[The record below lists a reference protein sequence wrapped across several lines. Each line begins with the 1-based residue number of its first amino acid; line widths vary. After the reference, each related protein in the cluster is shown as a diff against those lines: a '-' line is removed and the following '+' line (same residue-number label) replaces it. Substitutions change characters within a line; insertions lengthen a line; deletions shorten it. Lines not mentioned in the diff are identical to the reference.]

1 MLVKGLRRPPS
12 LDTSAA
18 WRGWGAVRKFD
29 AIDLDLHLV
38 EGYATSAKYNEPS
51 RVKPLFE
58 RVLWQTYLKTSY
70 G

>member
-1 MLVKGLRRPPS
+1 VSAELGHLSCVTGLRS
-12 LDTSAA
+12 CQC
-18 WRGWGAVRKFD
+18 D
-29 AIDLDLHLV
+29 AIDLDLQLV